1 MRVENTVTTLQL
13 GIKKFRINQ
22 YNLVN
27 FIAHDSDKDN
37 LTGKDLV

>member
-1 MRVENTVTTLQL
+1 MRVENTVITLQL

-27 FIAHDSDKDN
+27 LIA
-37 LTGKDLV
+37 TWQW